1 MTSPGLAQTEPAVAP
16 IHFIDLQAQRARIK
30 DRIDAA
36 IENVLA
42 RGAFIMGPEV
52 RELEARLAAFAGTK
66 HCVTCSNGTDAL
78 SLALRALD
86 IGAGD
91 AVFVPAFTFAATAEV
106 VALCGAT
113 PVFVDVLPD
122 SFNIDPANLDAA
134 IADVTASGDLH
145 PRAVIPVDLF
155 GQPADYRALAR
166 VAGRHRLDVIA
177 DAAQSFGATLDSR
190 RVGTLGDLTTT
201 SFFPAKPLG
210 CYGDGGAV
218 FTDDDAAADIMRS
231 LRVHGKG
238 SDKYDN
244 VRIGLNARL
253 DTLQAAIL
261 LEKLSIFPDEIEA
274 RQRVARRY
282 TDALADLAVTPALM
296 PGSTSV
302 WAQYTL
308 RLDGRDAIQAALKD
322 EGIPTAIYYPMP
334 LNRQTAYQRYPV
346 APGGTPVSD
355 RHSRQVLSLPMHA
368 YLEPDVQDRIIAG
381 LRSVIQ
387 AKESD

>member
-1 MTSPGLAQTEPAVAP
+1 MTSPNLAQTEPAMAP

-30 DRIDAA
+30 DRIDSA
-36 IENVLA
+36 IQNVLA

-52 RELEARLAAFAGTK
+52 QELEARLATFAGAK
-66 HCVTCSNGTDAL
+66 HCITCSNGTDAL
-78 SLALRALD
+78 SLALRALG

-113 PVFVDVLPD
+113 PVFADVLPD
-122 SFNIDPANLDAA
+122 TFNIDPDSLDAA
-134 IADVTASGDLH
+134 ISKIIADGELR

-155 GQPADYRALAR
+155 GQPADYRAVTTIAEQ
-166 VAGRHRLDVIA
+166 HRMAVIA
-177 DAAQSFGATLDSR
+177 DAAQSFGATFDNR

-218 FTDDDAAADIMRS
+218 FTDDDEAATAMRS

-238 SDKYDN
+238 NDKYDN

-274 RQRVARRY
+274 RQRVANRY
-282 TDALADLAVTPALM
+282 SVALSDVAVTPALA

-308 RLDGRDAIQAALKD
+308 RLDRRDDVQAALKAED
-322 EGIPTAIYYPMP
+322 IPTAVYYPMP
-334 LNRQTAYQRYPV
+334 LNRQTAYRQFQV
-346 APGGTPVSD
+346 APDGAPVSD
-355 RHSRQVLSLPMHA
+355 RHSRQALSLPMHP
-368 YLEPDVQDRIIAG
+368 YLEPDVQDRIIAV
-381 LRSVIQ
+381 LRDVIRQ
-387 AKESD
+387 EERE